1 MKINSLVVSVV
12 ALVFALAALVVSVLG
27 LNNKPVSVEE
37 TLNNNPSIDIAKK
50 EMQKVIIN
58 ELYKKGVI
66 DFSQCNSI
74 IKKLDEDIIKLD
86 SKFEKKED
94 MSNMIVKIPI

>member
-1 MKINSLVVSVV
+1 MFKW
-12 ALVFALAALVVSVLG
+12 G
-27 LNNKPVSVEE
+27 GE

-66 DFSQCNSI
+66 DFFQCNSI

-94 MSNMIVKIPI
+94 MSNMIVNIPI

>member
-1 MKINSLVVSVV
+1 M
-12 ALVFALAALVVSVLG
+12 
-27 LNNKPVSVEE
+27 
-37 TLNNNPSIDIAKK
+37 NNNPSIDLAKK
-50 EMQKVIIN
+50 EIQKAIIKKKK
-58 ELYKKGVI
+58 KKGVI

-94 MSNMIVKIPI
+94 MTNMIVKIPI

>member
-1 MKINSLVVSVV
+1 
-12 ALVFALAALVVSVLG
+12 
-27 LNNKPVSVEE
+27 
-37 TLNNNPSIDIAKK
+37 
-50 EMQKVIIN
+50 MQKVIIN

-66 DFSQCNSI
+66 DFFQCNSI

-94 MSNMIVKIPI
+94 MSNMIVNIPI